1 MALPAQ
7 TLSLFEAARQLIV
20 ALPADAVLLLPEHDL
35 DWNELHDHLGDCKIL
50 VAPQDLALR
59 EKIKQNPA
67 LVIVDIDPGPAPI
80 QERMSLALLE
90 AVRSEQLRQGAD
102 VVVLYNGIS
111 IGADIPEQIDSVS
124 VIHLSEHLERLNPNE
139 LRKLDTQVPL
149 ETLRAV
155 VDLATAIGREG
166 REGKPV
172 GTMFV
177 VGDTRKVLT
186 LARPMNFNPFRG
198 YSRDERDIRDPAVRE
213 QIKDIA
219 QLEGAFII
227 RRDGVAVAAC
237 MHLQATSHEITL
249 SMGLGTR
256 HAAAAAITR
265 STRAIAVVV
274 SQSSGSVRIFQNG
287 EVVLTIEPLG
297 QRPMIWSQLQMGTP
311 DADGRP
317 VAPARPARER
327 ASHS

>member
-1 MALPAQ
+1 MGLPAQ
-7 TLSLFEAARQLIV
+7 TLSLFQAARQLIV

-35 DWNELHDHLGDCKIL
+35 DWNELHDHLGECKIL
-50 VAPQDLALR
+50 VATQDLALR
-59 EKIKQNPA
+59 EKSKQNPA
-67 LVIVDIDPGPAPI
+67 LISLEIDPGPTPI

-90 AVRSEQLRQGAD
+90 AVRSDQLRHGAD

-111 IGADIPEQIDSVS
+111 IGTDAPEQIDSVS
-124 VIHLSEHLERLNPNE
+124 VIHLGEHLEKLNPNE
-139 LRKLDTQVPL
+139 LRKLDTHVPL

-198 YSRDERDIRDPAVRE
+198 YSKEERDIRDPGVRE

-219 QLEGAFII
+219 QLEGAIII

-237 MHLQATSHEITL
+237 MHIQATHHEITL

-256 HAAAAAITR
+256 HAAAAAI
-265 STRAIAVVV
+265 SKLSRAVAVVV

-287 EVVLTIEPLG
+287 EVVLTIEPG
-297 QRPMIWSQLQMGTP
+297 PRPYIWSQLQLGTQ
-311 DADGRP
+311 DANGQPIPAVRP
-317 VAPARPARER
+317 PRLTPHA
-327 ASHS
+327 